1 MFGNY
6 KNNSLFPPSYFTNA
20 IFCFNLYKLTFF
32 VFVQSIISHN
42 LKDIIVRAVAMET
55 FILDFQKQDTQH
67 LCCQYD
73 KREIAF
79 KVQTYKKVM
88 YFKYNFYLVA

>member
-1 MFGNY
+1 MMNSSGTFLMSGDH

-42 LKDIIVRAVAMET
+42 LK
-55 FILDFQKQDTQH
+55 ILLYELLPWKH
-67 LCCQYD
+67 S
-73 KREIAF
+73 
-79 KVQTYKKVM
+79 
-88 YFKYNFYLVA
+88 YLIFRSKTRNICVVSMINEK